1 MAEAPADTAAA
12 AVVFLALEDFARQ
25 PVAAQVKLKERLEAL
40 LARSIE
46 PLAAED
52 RIVADTAE
60 GAAVVVLGSPTDALM
75 LARRARRGARD
86 AAEPFGL
93 RVGVN
98 HGPVGVA
105 TDSAGEVVVVGDGV
119 GAGASIAAFA
129 QPGQVLASRAF
140 REALDATDP
149 ERAERLRPGGSFT
162 DAALRAHEVY
172 AFDPASESATADTA
186 PASGRR
192 RVILLAALA
201 VIGILGAGVA
211 VRGARRAAVRARQPA
226 TVEFA
231 ITPFGEVHVDGEPK
245 GRTPP
250 LTRLELSPGKHTV
263 EVRHPGFA
271 PLTLQ
276 VELDPGERATLRH
289 AFGTTPQR
297 SAPAQQKSASGSRDL
312 WRDFRKQ
319 LGF

>member
-1 MAEAPADTAAA
+1 MAEAPVDPAAA

-25 PVAAQVKLKERLEAL
+25 PVAAQVKLRERLEAL

-75 LARRARRGARD
+75 LARRARRGAHD

-105 TDSAGEVVVVGDGV
+105 TDPAGELVVVGDGV
-119 GAGASIAAFA
+119 ATGASIAGFA

-140 REALDATDP
+140 REALEAADP

-162 DAALRAHEVY
+162 DAALRAHEVF
-172 AFDPASESATADTA
+172 AFDPASDSAAADAA
-186 PASGRR
+186 PAPGRR
-192 RVILLAALA
+192 RALLIAGAAAL
-201 VIGILGAGVA
+201 GLLGAGA
-211 VRGARRAAVRARQPA
+211 VVRWLRTHRGA
-226 TVEFA
+226 
-231 ITPFGEVHVDGEPK
+231 
-245 GRTPP
+245 
-250 LTRLELSPGKHTV
+250 
-263 EVRHPGFA
+263 
-271 PLTLQ
+271 
-276 VELDPGERATLRH
+276 
-289 AFGTTPQR
+289 
-297 SAPAQQKSASGSRDL
+297 
-312 WRDFRKQ
+312 
-319 LGF
+319 